1 MYREIYRS
9 LKTTITIIPL
19 LTSYTQINNIYDD
32 MYEFLKIIY
41 NFQLIYTW
49 FIVYNDI
56 NLKVYN
62 IIIYYVKTGLTDSRL
77 YEKKQN

>member
-1 MYREIYRS
+1 MYREIYGS
-9 LKTTITIIPL
+9 LKTTITIPPL

-32 MYEFLKIIY
+32 MYGFLKIIC
-41 NFQLIYTW
+41 NFQPIYTW

-62 IIIYYVKTGLTDSRL
+62 NIIYYVTTWITVS
-77 YEKKQN
+77 

>member
-9 LKTTITIIPL
+9 LKTTITITPL

-41 NFQLIYTW
+41 NFQLIYTR

-62 IIIYYVKTGLTDSRL
+62 IIIYYVTTGVTIS
-77 YEKKQN
+77 